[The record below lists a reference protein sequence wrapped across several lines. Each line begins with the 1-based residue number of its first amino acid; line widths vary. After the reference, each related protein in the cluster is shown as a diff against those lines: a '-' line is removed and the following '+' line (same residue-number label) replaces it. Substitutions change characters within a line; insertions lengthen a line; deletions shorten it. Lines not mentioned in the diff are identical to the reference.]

1 MLPKGGQA
9 ASFNPKYPM
18 SHSIVARGHGLGLRT
33 SITICGILCWLITV
47 RPLHSQGPSTDT
59 DASSEAGLRR
69 AERDYLAALD
79 RGDRRAIAESWT
91 AEGTYL
97 DANGQTWNAR
107 ELVQK
112 MFTGDKPIR
121 PLTHTTDVKTRLLT
135 DGVAIEEG
143 RCALLGADRS
153 DGGGR
158 SAESGGADGS
168 FVAVWMKQDG
178 KWRLAKLIEVTGGG
192 AAANSSNGRQ
202 KLSQLEPL
210 IGHWSGSADKLSMQI
225 TARWNSDKTFLR
237 RDVTASQDGKK
248 VFEGT
253 QEIGWDPISQS
264 IKSWNFNSDGGH
276 SEGIWDLDGT
286 SWIVV
291 TTGVLPNG
299 QPSSNTQLFKFR
311 GRDSLEWKRTA
322 SRLGSQTL
330 PDLAISLRRQSDAP

>member
-1 MLPKGGQA
+1 M
-9 ASFNPKYPM
+9 
-18 SHSIVARGHGLGLRT
+18 VARSHGFGRFLRT
-33 SITICGILCWLITV
+33 SITICGLLCWLIVV
-47 RPLHSQGPSTDT
+47 RAVHSQGPSTDT
-59 DASSEAGLRR
+59 DATSEAGLRR
-69 AERDYLAALD
+69 AQRDFLAALD

-97 DANGQTWNAR
+97 DANGQTSNAR

-121 PLTHTTDVKTRLLT
+121 PLIHTTDDKTRFLT

-153 DGGGR
+153 DGNGR
-158 SAESGGADGS
+158 SAESGGTEGC

-192 AAANSSNGRQ
+192 NAASGSNGGQ

-210 IGHWSGSADKLSMQI
+210 IGHWTGNADKLSMQI

-237 RDVTASQDGKK
+237 RDVTASQDGRK

-276 SEGIWDLDGT
+276 SEGTWDLDGT
-286 SWIVV
+286 AWIVV
-291 TTGVLPNG
+291 TTGVSPDG
-299 QPSSNTQLFKFR
+299 QPNSNTQLFKFR
-311 GRDSLEWKRTA
+311 GRDTLEWKRTA

-330 PDLAISLRRQSDAP
+330 PDLTISLKRQSDAP